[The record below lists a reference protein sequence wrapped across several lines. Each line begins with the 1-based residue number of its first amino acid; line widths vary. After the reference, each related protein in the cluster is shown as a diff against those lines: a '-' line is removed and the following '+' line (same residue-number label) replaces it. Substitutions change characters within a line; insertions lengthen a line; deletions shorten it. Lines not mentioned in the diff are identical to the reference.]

1 MAQLCFGHSLGLLE
15 KNEFSPWV
23 RAVFESL
30 KMLPFAS
37 IIAYYPLFNAIFTRF
52 EPKWVTAQR
61 VAHCQHS
68 ADRVNQRLQE
78 GSDQPDIWNLVISAQ
93 ETGNALSL
101 EEMHS
106 NAELFMLAGS
116 ETTATLMSGLIF
128 YLLTNPEQYERLTK
142 EIRDRF
148 QRTEDMTFDGLA
160 ECKYLTACL
169 KEALRIYPPVP
180 IGSPRVIPEGGQ
192 PILGKWIPE
201 DTRVSV
207 HHYSTYHSATNFR
220 DPENFAPERWLGDPR
235 YVDDD
240 RDAHQPFGWGHR
252 NCLGQN
258 MAMHEMR
265 LIIAS
270 VILRFD
276 LELCERSQNWLD
288 QKTYAL
294 WMKNPLLCKVTRVL
308 AMSHTYSV
316 QLVH

>member
-1 MAQLCFGHSLGLLE
+1 
-15 KNEFSPWV
+15 
-23 RAVFESL
+23 
-30 KMLPFAS
+30 
-37 IIAYYPLFNAIFTRF
+37 
-52 EPKWVTAQR
+52 
-61 VAHCQHS
+61 
-68 ADRVNQRLQE
+68 
-78 GSDQPDIWNLVISAQ
+78 
-93 ETGNALSL
+93 
-101 EEMHS
+101 
-106 NAELFMLAGS
+106 
-116 ETTATLMSGLIF
+116 MSGLIF
-128 YLLTNPEQYERLTK
+128 YLLTNPEQCQRLTK

-148 QRTEDMTFDGLA
+148 QRTEDMTFDSLA
-160 ECKYLTACL
+160 ECRYLTACL

-192 PILGKWIPE
+192 HILGKWIPE

-265 LIIAS
+265 LILAS
-270 VILRFD
+270 VMLRFD

-294 WMKNPLLCKVTRVL
+294 WMKNPLLCKVTRV
-308 AMSHTYSV
+308 
-316 QLVH
+316 